1 MQPTLKDQRW
11 PGPSCACVS
20 CFKPVAF
27 LPMPSQDRHSWVD
40 GNSAK
45 LRKRSLHFRWV
56 VTVGS
61 GLFSIV
67 SVEKSRNWWHQDT
80 VVARA
85 VTDVNPMFP
94 HASFCYPC
102 PQERKYWAWWNE
114 KAFLWVWTEQCQNFF
129 GGVRNVSPFTAMR
142 IAQRTSQSQ
151 PHQFL
156 HHLCHL
162 GLYIG
167 FLDLLHLLPC

>member
-45 LRKRSLHFRWV
+45 LRKRSLHFRGV
-56 VTVGS
+56 VMVGS

-67 SVEKSRNWWHQDT
+67 SMEKSRSWWHQDT
-80 VVARA
+80 VVTRA
-85 VTDVNPMFP
+85 VMDVNSMLP
-94 HASFCYPC
+94 HASCCYPC
-102 PQERKYWAWWNE
+102 PQESTGDDEMRRHSCEWPEGLSVHRAMPGLKVKLTNTG
-114 KAFLWVWTEQCQNFF
+114 FLLWGREE
-129 GGVRNVSPFTAMR
+129 
-142 IAQRTSQSQ
+142 SQSF
-151 PHQFL
+151 HS
-156 HHLCHL
+156 
-162 GLYIG
+162 
-167 FLDLLHLLPC
+167 